1 MKIARQ
7 GAKALSERNKEQ
19 NPTEIASPG
28 KPDSYPTCWCITR
41 KEAATINECDAH
53 KYVVCISV
61 RNESFVPAVV
71 GVGSFTE

>member
-19 NPTEIASPG
+19 NPNEIASPG
-28 KPDSYPTCWCITR
+28 KPDSYPTFLCITGE
-41 KEAATINECDAH
+41 EAATINECDAH
-53 KYVVCISV
+53 KYVVCVSV
-61 RNESFVPAVV
+61 RNESVVPAVE